1 MEEKLKNN
9 SLLTFLRQKA
19 NKKILERRSG
29 KASLASSA
37 KALIAA
43 SILSKEAKKV
53 SHLLIKFWFLSLQ
66 IVLFTNRKKR
76 KKKKRKRGKNVKR
89 KKEKPLKKA
98 ERVVNQRNRQDVN
111 AERRNEKS

>member
-53 SHLLIKFWFLSLQ
+53 FHVLRNSGFFPYKSYVLQ
-66 IVLFTNRKKR
+66 TERKESKKR
-76 KKKKRKRGKNVKR
+76 EKKR
-89 KKEKPLKKA
+89 ET
-98 ERVVNQRNRQDVN
+98 
-111 AERRNEKS
+111 